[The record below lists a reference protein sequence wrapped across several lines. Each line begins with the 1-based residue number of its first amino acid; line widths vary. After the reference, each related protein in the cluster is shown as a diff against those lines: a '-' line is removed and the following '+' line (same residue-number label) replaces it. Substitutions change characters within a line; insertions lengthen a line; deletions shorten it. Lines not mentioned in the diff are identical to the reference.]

1 MQAWINSQ
9 STSGD
14 VPQTILC
21 MRKVTTPAQYRTKFF
36 ERVRAARSLSGN
48 SPAQMA
54 ELLGVPKDTYHR
66 YETRTLLPHH
76 LIPLFCQLTGADV
89 DWLVRGLKRGAER
102 GGSAEASRD
111 VA

>member
-1 MQAWINSQ
+1 MQPWIISQ
-9 STSGD
+9 STAGEAT
-14 VPQTILC
+14 PTILG

-36 ERVRAARSLSGN
+36 ERIRAARSLAGKN
-48 SPAQMA
+48 PAQMA

-76 LIPLFCQLTGADV
+76 LIPVFCQLTGTEI
-89 DWLVRGLKRGAER
+89 DWLLGGFRRAGRG
-102 GGSAEASRD
+102 SNPEASRD